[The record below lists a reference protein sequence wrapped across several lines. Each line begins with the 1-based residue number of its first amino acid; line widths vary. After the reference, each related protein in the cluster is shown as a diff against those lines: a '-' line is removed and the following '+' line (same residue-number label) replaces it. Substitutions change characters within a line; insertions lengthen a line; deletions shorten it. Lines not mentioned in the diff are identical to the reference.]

1 MILLKI
7 FFCAFNLSFFSFI
20 YSYYSFIWSFFLI
33 PDFWIFE
40 LFYSF
45 PPTICIFLYFF
56 KNFIFKDFCYFHKGY
71 FKVFSCVLAM
81 LQYSVSAMAMFLGS
95 REDIL
100 SQLLFIVFLCL
111 CLVVWVQEDSNL
123 SVDIWSC
130 FCWMAFCSLISV
142 ALSCSCKNVVAVCCF
157 LEHFSGILMVCPLGF
172 QIKYIFSIR
181 D

>member
-1 MILLKI
+1 MLLDFFPFAIFNILCFMCLVLIIICQIDCLFWCNLLGVLCASYTLIDISFFKLGKISPMILLKI
-7 FFCAFNLSFFSFI
+7 FFCAFNLSFFLLHLFLLFF
-20 YSYYSFIWSFFLI
+20 YMVFFFLI

-56 KNFIFKDFCYFHKGY
+56 KRFIHFIFKDFCYFHKGY

-81 LQYSVSAMAMFLGS
+81 LQYSVSAMVMFLGS

-111 CLVVWVQEDSNL
+111 CLVIWV
-123 SVDIWSC
+123 
-130 FCWMAFCSLISV
+130 
-142 ALSCSCKNVVAVCCF
+142 
-157 LEHFSGILMVCPLGF
+157 
-172 QIKYIFSIR
+172 
-181 D
+181 